1 MEPIDIVRKLLKTLL
16 LVVGTYLGTLTAAG
30 VAAVLAFV
38 VVPKHGCRGM
48 GDALVILW
56 VVIGL
61 VFCAGLAV
69 GSALGGRLELGLATH
84 ATLTFMMAV
93 LLVASYLGIAFGLMV
108 AFNC

>member
-1 MEPIDIVRKLLKTLL
+1 MEPRAIVRKLLKTLL
-16 LVVGTYLGTLTAAG
+16 LVVGTYLGTLLAAG
-30 VAAVLAFV
+30 VAAALGFV
-38 VVPKHGCRGM
+38 VVPTQGCRGM

-69 GSALGGRLELGLATH
+69 GSALGGRLELGLAAH
-84 ATLTFMMAV
+84 AALTFMIAV
-93 LLVASYLGIAFGLMV
+93 LLVASYVGIAFGLMI